1 MRTWNNWF
9 CIVFFIILYLAVII
23 AVVLV
28 SGCHTWQGFQQDLGF
43 HKPESKPEVAPSPTV
58 QLWKAAKNS
67 NWLVTVSILG
77 IAISTAA
84 FVNGSKAALPI
95 GMGSLAALG
104 MTLATIRYSQWIA
117 LCSFVAAMLIFFAT
131 VLKKNTALKQII
143 IGVQELKSYIG
154 AGAKEIANRLLSEN
168 QNKDTTKLVLNEK
181 ANLKLAGKI

>member
-1 MRTWNNWF
+1 MTIIR
-9 CIVFFIILYLAVII
+9 IVCVLALLFLLGGCLIVLTSCHASERCSDKPDVIPDTVTKILYQTIYRM
-23 AVVLV
+23 
-28 SGCHTWQGFQQDLGF
+28 
-43 HKPESKPEVAPSPTV
+43 
-58 QLWKAAKNS
+58 
-67 NWLVTVSILG
+67 NWLVVVSIIG

-104 MTLATIRYSQWIA
+104 MTLATIRYAQWIA
-117 LCSFVAAMLIFFAT
+117 LCSFVVAMLIFFAT